1 MSHLYLN
8 EESDRYE
15 ENTCKN
21 ERKKLNILTPQLPII
36 AYSIRIENLD
46 WCECQ
51 KEPLEVFCEKK
62 CTLKFR
68 KIYRENLYRR
78 KHLLRKF

>member
-8 EESDRYE
+8 EESDHYE

-36 AYSIRIENLD
+36 AYSIRIGNLD

-51 KEPLEVFCEKK
+51 KQPLEVFCEKK

-68 KIYRENLYRR
+68 KIYRKNLYQR
-78 KHLLRKF
+78 KHL